1 MDFEIAPVF
10 RSCYNSLSKS
20 GVHKSWTNKFCTVA
34 SNTCGSSVWILLHV
48 NILVPKILR
57 CLSGSFKNL

>member
-10 RSCYNSLSKS
+10 RSCCNSLSKS
-20 GVHKSWTNKFCTVA
+20 GMHRSWTTKFCTVA
-34 SNTCGSSVWILLHV
+34 SNTCGSSVWILLQV

-57 CLSGSFKNL
+57 FLSVSFTNL